1 MDGASEKP
9 PVVLEDC
16 DEADEQRK
24 NVEANGSKIDKVS
37 VETRNEAAADG
48 DSKKLEQD
56 NSEISF
62 KEFMDFLKTA
72 YQIEGNV
79 DTILKSEGMSD
90 VVNWLQVKEN
100 NLIKPKEMAV
110 QTSDA
115 NLGNV
120 KKGGVALS
128 IYY

>member
-9 PVVLEDC
+9 PVVLED
-16 DEADEQRK
+16 DVK
-24 NVEANGSKIDKVS
+24 ANEKREDVKANSSQLEEVN
-37 VETRNEAAADG
+37 VETRNEAAGG
-48 DSKKLEQD
+48 DSKRSEHG

-72 YQIEGNV
+72 YQIQGNV
-79 DTILKSEGMSD
+79 DSILKSEGMSD

-115 NLGNV
+115 NLGSV
-120 KKGGVALS
+120 KKGKTALS
-128 IYY
+128 IY